1 MHVVLGITVIP
12 REIED
17 NGYAKFLNVN
27 NLRCDVCENAES
39 GTLIKN
45 DDDCNE
51 KMNNKRIRDYLK
63 FLLVVLAIIVHVLN
77 KTSLCRKFH
86 VVVALRTT

>member
-1 MHVVLGITVIP
+1 MVYV
-12 REIED
+12 
-17 NGYAKFLNVN
+17 KN
-27 NLRCDVCENAES
+27 NPEL

-51 KMNNKRIRDYLK
+51 KMNNKRIRDYSK

-86 VVVALRTT
+86 VVVAPRTT